1 MPKKKDGREDSEE
14 ILLAPPFGG
23 EDDRRSYI
31 YNWLTSIGVPAS
43 SVRAE
48 YPTAE
53 GSIDLYLANRRVVI
67 EVKRG
72 GRLERGPY
80 AEGTESKAG
89 ESAFEQLERHLKA
102 ERARERLYLEDGV
115 RDKNWIGAVTDCRVW
130 YMWEWG
136 PEPGAGAGDGRG
148 LGDAAA
154 RINAWHGRTLDRG
167 GIGRLARLLARG
179 TVGREWATADM
190 SDMFQPIKSC
200 LDRAYARGRGLREA
214 RVQKGLWLEQLRA
227 GGNAP
232 ESDEDDLFVL
242 HTMLIL
248 ASRMISGRG
257 DARRG
262 FAGWVP
268 DEIVAEMKGVIGEY
282 NWSQQTG
289 DVLRALYRRY
299 VPARHRLRYG
309 EYYTPDWLAEIMCR
323 TIIDDR
329 FIGEQVRRFQS
340 GRAVQGVLD
349 PACGSGTFLYHAVR
363 RILES
368 EPVKKSY
375 LARPDASRLAC
386 MMVRGMDIHPV
397 AVEMA
402 RANVRRLLPN
412 AGDEDVMIYQGDS
425 LLMPRPEAT
434 VLGAGGSDLPLASPQ
449 GRHFVLPGWFVASDA
464 DLSRFVRSAVD
475 DADMPDGLGS
485 GLDGYDRGQLAESH
499 ERLRRIAREEGNG
512 VWLWYVLN
520 HAGSM
525 RLRGTIGRIVANPP
539 WVTFDKIR
547 EERQKSEVKRMAK
560 ERGLWAGGP
569 STKFDLAALFVD
581 RCAELYLVEGG
592 ASGWV
597 LPQSALRGRTW
608 SGLRGTVGGG
618 MTAVWDVGNLA
629 FGSHACVMFFGADAG
644 RKTLA
649 RRDGSAA
656 PRDGDTWAEAERRTR
671 WVQEQSRAAPE
682 EQSAW
687 TGASATSATSATS
700 ASGRGGR
707 SPVRRGAS
715 MIPKCLVWTR
725 TVRIGRGGGAEA
737 EVETRE
743 SRWPPWSQIVSLRG
757 RVPAHW
763 VRDCISSADL
773 APFAVPTRTKC
784 IVPVDGDGW
793 DGARSKNRF
802 WRMACDQYAA
812 HRGAGQGTPKTLEDR
827 INYNNG
833 IFDQL
838 GRRGHAVV
846 YNKSGASLRACAIRG
861 PDIVHD
867 TLHYV
872 RCASRREAAFLAGVL
887 NSGAMQPAFRA
898 ARRNTRDFAEHIWRA
913 VPIPRYDGRD
923 RAHSGLADASD
934 RAARAASAALGAG
947 MAPRAAARAVRDAL
961 AGGGLGGRIDELCR
975 KMLPDHAG

>member
-1 MPKKKDGREDSEE
+1 MLRGGAGRSGSEGV
-14 ILLAPPFGG
+14 LLAPPLEG
-23 EDDRRSYI
+23 EDDRRSYVR
-31 YNWLTSIGVPAS
+31 NWLASIGVPAS
-43 SVRAE
+43 SMRVE

-53 GSIDLYLANRRVVI
+53 GPIGLYLTNRRVAI
-67 EVKRG
+67 EVKKG
-72 GRLERGPY
+72 GRLEKGPY
-80 AEGTESKAG
+80 ADGTGSG
-89 ESAFEQLERHLKA
+89 GGDSAFGQLERRLKA
-102 ERARERLYLEDGV
+102 ERARERLYLEGGI
-115 RDKNWIGAVTDCRVW
+115 RDRKWIGAVTDCRVW
-130 YMWEWG
+130 YMWEWDPD
-136 PEPGAGAGDGRG
+136 PEAGARGGRG
-148 LGDAAA
+148 PRDAAV
-154 RINAWHGRTLDRG
+154 RINAWHGRTLDKG

-179 TVGREWATADM
+179 TVGKEWATADM
-190 SDMFQPIKSC
+190 SDMFRPLRSG
-200 LDRAYARGRGLREA
+200 LDRAYAKGRGLREVRA
-214 RVQKGLWLEQLRA
+214 YRGLWLEQLRA
-227 GGNAP
+227 GGSAP

-248 ASRMISGRG
+248 ASRMISGQG

-268 DEIVAEMKGVIGEY
+268 DELVAEMRGVIDEY

-368 EPVKKSY
+368 EPVRKSH
-375 LARPDASRLAC
+375 LARSDASRLAC
-386 MMVRGMDIHPV
+386 LMVRGMDIHPV

-402 RANVRRLLPN
+402 RANVRRILPD

-425 LLMPRPEAT
+425 LLMPRPDAA
-434 VLGAGGSDLPLASPQ
+434 VLGAGGSDLPLTSPQ
-449 GRHFVLPGWFVASDA
+449 GRHFVLPGWFIVSDP

-475 DADMPDGLGS
+475 DMDMPEGLGS

-512 VWLWYVLN
+512 VWLWYILN

-547 EERQKSEVKRMAK
+547 EARQKSEVKRMAK
-560 ERGLWAGGP
+560 ERGLWVGGS

-581 RCAELYLVEGG
+581 RCAELYLGEGG

-597 LPQSALRGRTW
+597 LPQSALRGDTW
-608 SGLRGTVGGG
+608 SGLRGEVGGG

-629 FGSHACVMFFGADAG
+629 FQSHACVMFFGADAG
-644 RKTLA
+644 RKVLA
-649 RRDGSAA
+649 RRGGWAA
-656 PRDGDTWAEAERRTR
+656 PRDGDTWAEAERRTC
-671 WVQEQSRAAPE
+671 WVEEQRRAALE
-682 EQSAW
+682 ERSAW
-687 TGASATSATSATS
+687 ADAAPG
-700 ASGRGGR
+700 SGRRG

-715 MIPKCLVWTR
+715 MIPQCLVWAR
-725 TVRIGRGGGAEA
+725 TVRIGRGGAEA
-737 EVETRE
+737 YVETRE
-743 SRWPPWSQIVSLRG
+743 SRWPPWSQIGPLRG

-773 APFAVPTRTKC
+773 APFAAPTRTKC

-793 DGARSKNRF
+793 DGARSRNRF

-838 GRRGHAVV
+838 GRGGHAVI

-872 RCASRREAAFLAGVL
+872 RCAGRREAMFLAGVL
-887 NSGAMQPAFRA
+887 NSDAMQPAFRA
-898 ARRNTRDFAEHIWRA
+898 ARRNTRDFAEHVWRA
-913 VPIPRYDGRD
+913 VPVPRYDRRN
-923 RAHSGLADASD
+923 RAHSRLADASG
-934 RAARAASAALGAG
+934 RAAAAAAFALGGG
-947 MAPRAAARAVRDAL
+947 MAPRAAARAARDAL
-961 AGGGLGGRIDELCR
+961 AAGGLGERIDELCR
-975 KMLPDHAG
+975 EVLPDHAE